1 MQNADDAGATKVTFC
16 LDNRQHGTA
25 SLAYEKLAP
34 FQGPALYVHN
44 NSVFSEADFQSI
56 SRIGDSGKR
65 EQAGKTGKEKI
76 CRPEGLNQMRCSCH
90 CCTPHLEQDTGSP
103 GPWTCFGFHAFLV
116 SSCCLLC
123 CTVGGLPAHLCGC
136 LQR

>member
-1 MQNADDAGATKVTFC
+1 MPGKFPECCSKPSHLLARRWYQSLCSMTLAAAQPRGSKNFSSPRTGASSQATCVQNADDAGATKVTFC

-65 EQAGKTGKEKI
+65 EQAGKTGK
-76 CRPEGLNQMRCSCH
+76 GAS
-90 CCTPHLEQDTGSP
+90 T
-103 GPWTCFGFHAFLV
+103 A
-116 SSCCLLC
+116 
-123 CTVGGLPAHLCGC
+123 
-136 LQR
+136 QRL

>member
-16 LDNRQHGTA
+16 LDNRQHGTT
-25 SLAYEKLAP
+25 SLAYDKLAP

-65 EQAGKTGKEKI
+65 EQAGKTGKGASAGSNPDVFQTPVLHSALHTLARTQDRQAH
-76 CRPEGLNQMRCSCH
+76 RPAL
-90 CCTPHLEQDTGSP
+90 
-103 GPWTCFGFHAFLV
+103 GFM
-116 SSCCLLC
+116 
-123 CTVGGLPAHLCGC
+123 LPS
-136 LQR
+136 